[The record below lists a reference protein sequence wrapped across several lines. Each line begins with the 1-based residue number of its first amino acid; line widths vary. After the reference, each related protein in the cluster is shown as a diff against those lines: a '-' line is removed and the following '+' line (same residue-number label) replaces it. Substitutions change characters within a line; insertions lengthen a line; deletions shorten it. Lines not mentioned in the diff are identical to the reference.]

1 VLLSPISPALPLRL
15 VNVTK
20 TILEALREHQLPFRL
35 SSLSPSSL
43 RSVFLSPSHFTLRAG
58 LLTTAF
64 FPHLENQQSLTLAV
78 LLPPSRPPN
87 SSACIPTETKSKSSF
102 ALSRISQ
109 VLGSLLD
116 SADFLLRFATLPLE
130 LTKQECRYNRHTLEK
145 IRNDRA
151 EVLGALASLRAPLS
165 DLVRREITDANDL
178 AKKQYTSFLDTLARK
193 ITPQTHTAS
202 TLPLSSP
209 LMVLTD
215 LAQTLPSLDVT
226 HTQQLRT
233 QRLLRPSRLTRFWP
247 SLLFFPPL
255 SLYIYTS
262 RTSWIPALVDM
273 ACDAKETIYGFVR
286 GWLVEPLVGVL
297 KTVRAGGKG
306 EVLVR
311 EEGVVADSE
320 VRFSTTLSIE
330 E

>member
-1 VLLSPISPALPLRL
+1 VKTILGVLQERQLPLR
-15 VNVTK
+15 
-20 TILEALREHQLPFRL
+20 F

-78 LLPPSRPPN
+78 LLPPSRLP
-87 SSACIPTETKSKSSF
+87 SSSKSISTETRSQSSF
-102 ALSRISQ
+102 ALTRINQ
-109 VLGSLLD
+109 LFGSLLG

-130 LTKQECRYNRHTLEK
+130 LTKQECRYNRHALEK
-145 IRNDRA
+145 IRDHRA
-151 EVLGALASLRAPLS
+151 EVLGALASLREPLS
-165 DLVRREITDANDL
+165 NLVRQELMDSNDL
-178 AKKQYTSFLDTLARK
+178 SKRQYTSFLDTLARK
-193 ITPQTHTAS
+193 ITPQTNAAS
-202 TLPLSSP
+202 TFPPSSP

-215 LAQTLPSLDVT
+215 LAQMLPSLDVI
-226 HTQQLRT
+226 HTQQLRA
-233 QRLLRPSRLTRFWP
+233 QRLLRPSSLARLWP

-273 ACDAKETIYGFVR
+273 ACDAKETVHGFVR
-286 GWLVEPLVGVL
+286 GWLVEPLLGVL
-297 KTVRAGGKG
+297 QTVRAGGKG

-311 EEGVVADSE
+311 EEGVVADLE
-320 VRFSTTLSIE
+320 VRTSTTSSIE

>member
-1 VLLSPISPALPLRL
+1 MLLSPISPALPLRL
-15 VNVTK
+15 VNAIK
-20 TILEALREHQLPFRL
+20 TVFGTLREHQIPFRL
-35 SSLSPSSL
+35 SSLSPSCL
-43 RSVFLSPSHFTLRAG
+43 RSVFLSPSRFTLRAG

-78 LLPPSRPPN
+78 LLPPSRLPN
-87 SSACIPTETKSKSSF
+87 SPACIPPETKSKLSF
-102 ALSRISQ
+102 ALTRISQ
-109 VLGSLLD
+109 LLGSLLD

-130 LTKQECRYNRHTLEK
+130 LTKQECRYNRRTLEK
-145 IRNDRA
+145 IRDDRA
-151 EVLGALASLRAPLS
+151 EVLGALASLRTPLS
-165 DLVRREITDANDL
+165 DLVRREITDTNDL

-193 ITPQTHTAS
+193 ITPRTNAAC

-215 LAQTLPSLDVT
+215 LAQTFPSLDVT

-233 QRLLRPSRLTRFWP
+233 QRLLRPSSLTRLWP
-247 SLLFFPPL
+247 SFLLFPPL

-262 RTSWIPALVDM
+262 RTSWIPVLVDM
-273 ACDAKETIYGFVR
+273 ACDAKETIHGFVR
-286 GWLVEPLVGVL
+286 GRLVEPLLEVL

-311 EEGVVADSE
+311 EEGVVADLE
-320 VRFSTTLSIE
+320 VRISTTS
-330 E
+330 